1 MSIQTFTFHLLS
13 VSMTLLR
20 DPILSLHLAHAR
32 LEGSTPTRAL
42 PVNDVDQG
50 TRLVRRNGALLRL
63 SRARFDWLDGYL
75 RESVLEPGNLIP
87 VLFDDPTQGRD
98 LGAKVSDLSLLL
110 HLLEVRH
117 RLLDGCRNA

>member
-1 MSIQTFTFHLLS
+1 MSIQPFTFHLLS

-32 LEGSTPTRAL
+32 FEGAAPACAL

-75 RESVLEPGNLIP
+75 RERGLEPGNLSP
-87 VLFDDPTQGRD
+87 VLFGAPTKGRD

-117 RLLDGCRNA
+117 RLLRVPE